1 MTGLDRDTSK
11 SPDRTGVCCTGRCA
25 PSQCETITGPSFSS
39 LNKPDQERTP
49 AYRDSSGSES
59 PSGCLLCYFF
69 RRLGGAI
76 WGIPGEN
83 LLNQIGKALKPA
95 VLCNGQLRNQGA
107 GHPDFGFYSKNQRS
121 KGEPKEGQ
129 ASMPER
135 GVVEVKGLAD
145 ETWLTAETEQVSTYW
160 QTYRQV
166 LVTNYRDFLLIGED
180 AHGHSTKLEAFR
192 LANSEAEF
200 WSRLQTPRKYAQEI
214 GPALTE
220 YLNRVLTQSV
230 SLKEPRDVAWFLA
243 SYARDALGRVE
254 DKGDVPALAAVRT
267 ALEEAL
273 GVNFKGDNPDSPDGL
288 PV

>member
-1 MTGLDRDTSK
+1 MTGPAERIVQDYFERMAEIRSTGAATS
-11 SPDRTGVCCTGRCA
+11 
-25 PSQCETITGPSFSS
+25 ETS
-39 LNKPDQERTP
+39 
-49 AYRDSSGSES
+49 Y
-59 PSGCLLCYFF
+59 Y
-69 RRLGGAI
+69 GAF
-76 WGIPGEN
+76 EN

-200 WSRLQTPRKYAQEI
+200 WSRLGSGILEPPPDTSKIRAGDRPSVDGISQSRAHAERLAEGAPGRGVVSRLLRARRAGARRRQ
-214 GPALTE
+214 GRRARVGGGS
-220 YLNRVLTQSV
+220 NR
-230 SLKEPRDVAWFLA
+230 A
-243 SYARDALGRVE
+243 
-254 DKGDVPALAAVRT
+254 
-267 ALEEAL
+267 
-273 GVNFKGDNPDSPDGL
+273 
-288 PV
+288 